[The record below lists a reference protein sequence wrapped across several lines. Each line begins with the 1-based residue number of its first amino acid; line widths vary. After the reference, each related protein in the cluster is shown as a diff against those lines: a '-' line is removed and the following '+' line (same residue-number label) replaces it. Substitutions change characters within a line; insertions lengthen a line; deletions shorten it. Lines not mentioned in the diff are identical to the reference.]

1 MLLGPV
7 SWQRSHSDVC
17 LIKKELMG
25 EGPHTDLELFNT
37 KCKNKTSQLPK
48 HTGNFHTRRKGGK
61 ADPVSAF
68 DATSLAV
75 TLL

>member
-61 ADPVSAF
+61 G
-68 DATSLAV
+68 
-75 TLL
+75 